1 MSQLIA
7 MIDEWKDAHGRPS
20 DSSIARAIGVAPQT
34 ISSWRNRGIRSLPET
49 ETLRALATF
58 LHRDYATEIIPAAM
72 SDAGYFT
79 FDEAEAVS
87 RERGNS
93 A

>member
-1 MSQLIA
+1 MSKLIA

-34 ISSWRNRGIRSLPET
+34 ISSWRTRGIRKLPET
-49 ETLRALATF
+49 ETLRSLAAF
-58 LHRDYATEIIPAAM
+58 LHRDYATEVIPAAM
-72 SDAGYFT
+72 NDAGYIT
-79 FDEAEAVS
+79 LTEAQDIAG
-87 RERGNS
+87 ERGKL

>member
-1 MSQLIA
+1 
-7 MIDEWKDAHGRPS
+7 MIDEWKDSHGSPS

-34 ISSWRNRGIRSLPET
+34 ISSWRTRGIRKLPET
-49 ETLRALATF
+49 ETLRALGTF
-58 LHRDYATEIIPAAM
+58 LGRDYATEIIPAAM

-79 FDEAEAVS
+79 LDEAQAVH
-87 RERGNS
+87 ERGKL

>member
-1 MSQLIA
+1 MTKLVA
-7 MIDEWKDAHGRPS
+7 MIDEWKDTHGRPS

-34 ISSWRNRGIRSLPET
+34 ISSWRTRGIRSLPET
-49 ETLRALATF
+49 DTLRALADF
-58 LHRDYATEIIPAAM
+58 LQRDYATEVIPAAM

-79 FDEAEAVS
+79 LDEAESVA
-87 RERGNS
+87 RERGKL